1 MEIGNLPRKEFKLMI
16 LLMTQD
22 LRKRMASI
30 QEMFTRNLKEVMNK
44 QTERDNILG
53 EINSRIT
60 EAEGWISDLED
71 RMV

>member
-1 MEIGNLPRKEFKLMI
+1 
-16 LLMTQD
+16 
-22 LRKRMASI
+22 MASI